1 MSGSAYSA
9 SDASSIRDVVGEER
23 QTALSSGAVKDSSSQ
38 SLSTLA
44 EIGSVAGAREGVA
57 TAKPKTTR
65 KRHAKSAGTNC
76 RSRADGEAALQGG
89 EEHVKALGVK
99 KNDIGPE
106 GSGRAR
112 AAKGVLASRAVHEL
126 DDAPEFEGAGDAY
139 DKARLV
145 KRAHQKAK
153 GAKDG
158 IKAMRGAKS
167 GKAVGAHGAAKKA
180 GATASKAPGVHIGA
194 EVSAA
199 KGGAVAAQK
208 AATAKTLGAA
218 MSSAAAPLA
227 GIVAGFIAFVLA
239 VLVVSQTVSAIFGFW
254 ENEANKQSMEGLPP
268 YITSEMVEEALE
280 CQEQYGHPAGCTL
293 AQIIAE
299 SGQGDHMSQLATRD
313 HNLFGIKW
321 ASSFGACPEVSG
333 KSSWRTGEV
342 YDDVSVVITA
352 YFTVFKSD
360 VDCIKFRSR
369 VFLKQP
375 HFANNASI
383 KEAIAT
389 HDSDKMAEGLKEGG
403 WATSPVYVESLK
415 SIMDTYGLRR
425 FDSMSV
431 SDWKDMDAK
440 AQKILSAAESQLGVP
455 YVWGGS
461 TPGVGLDCS
470 GLTQYCYAQAGVSIG
485 HNTEVQ
491 SNQLRHVPL
500 SEAKPGDILYRS
512 GHVAIYTGGDQY
524 IHEPHS
530 GDVCKRSNGI
540 GSFSYALT
548 YRTV

>member
-1 MSGSAYSA
+1 MSA
-9 SDASSIRDVVGEER
+9 SAHISSDPTSIREVVGEER

-44 EIGSVAGAREGVA
+44 NIGSVAGSREGVP
-57 TAKPKTTR
+57 TAKAIKGR
-65 KRHAKSAGTNC
+65 RLAGNATGMSR
-76 RSRADGEAALQGG
+76 RSGGKGESGDVPHG
-89 EEHVKALGVK
+89 EEVARKSLGVK
-99 KNDIGPE
+99 RNDLDRECAGKA
-106 GSGRAR
+106 G
-112 AAKGVLASRAVHEL
+112 AAKGVLASRTVHEL
-126 DDAPEFEGAGDAY
+126 DDTPEFEGIGDAY
-139 DKARLV
+139 DKARIA
-145 KRAHQKAK
+145 RQAGRKAK
-153 GAKDG
+153 GAADTLRTLKG
-158 IKAMRGAKS
+158 
-167 GKAVGAHGAAKKA
+167 GKAVGAEGAAKKA
-180 GATASKAPGVHIGA
+180 AGKTAKVPGIHVGA
-194 EVSAA
+194 EASAA
-199 KGGAVAAQK
+199 RGGAVAAQK
-208 AATAKTLGAA
+208 AATAKTVGAVA
-218 MSSAAAPLA
+218 SSAAAPVAGVLA
-227 GIVAGFIAFVLA
+227 GFLAFVLG
-239 VLVVSQTVSAIFGFW
+239 VLVVSQMISAIFGFW

-268 YITSEMVEEALE
+268 YITYEMVEAALE

-321 ASSFGACPEVSG
+321 ASSFASCPEVSG

-342 YDDVSVVITA
+342 YDGASVVITA

-360 VDCIKFRSR
+360 VDCIRFRSR

-375 HFANNASI
+375 HFANNPSI
-383 KEAIAT
+383 KEAIAS

-425 FDSMSV
+425 FDAMSV

-440 AQKILSAAESQLGVP
+440 AQKILAAAESQLGVP

-461 TPGVGLDCS
+461 SPGVGLDCS

-491 SNQLRHVPL
+491 SGQLRHVPL
-500 SEAKPGDILYRS
+500 SEAKPGDILYRT

-530 GDVCKRSNGI
+530 GDVCKRSTGI
-540 GSFSYALT
+540 GSFSYAIT